1 LPAQNV
7 SDLSQTFD
15 IKTDLKT
22 DTTTSQVPNLP
33 QLLTQRN
40 NESKTE
46 NTSDSKTIR
55 NISAEVSNSW
65 NVDQPQTNIAGSN
78 LNNTSSVSINSTS
91 SIF

>member
-1 LPAQNV
+1 MPAQNV

-22 DTTTSQVPNLP
+22 DTTSQVPNLP

-46 NTSDSKTIR
+46 NTSDSKAIR

>member
-1 LPAQNV
+1 MSAQNV
-7 SDLSQTFD
+7 SNLSQTFD

-22 DTTTSQVPNLP
+22 DTTSQVPNLP

-40 NESKTE
+40 NEPKTE
-46 NTSDSKTIR
+46 NTSDSKAIR
-55 NISAEVSNSW
+55 NISAEASNSS
-65 NVDQPQTNIAGSN
+65 NVDQPQTNIPGSN